1 MPTEISHLDK
11 MLLRSYFF
19 STEYKRLD
27 KFYVPQAFFERWIQQ
42 GLISPLFV
50 DDTLYGLTD
59 AGRDA
64 IASLNMPSA
73 SDKPIAR
80 HLLRKAPTRLSF
92 GSTCSRGSNNAAN

>member
-42 GLISPLFV
+42 GLIARCLSMIPCTGLPMLAAMQSP
-50 DDTLYGLTD
+50 
-59 AGRDA
+59 A
-64 IASLNMPSA
+64 
-73 SDKPIAR
+73 
-80 HLLRKAPTRLSF
+80 
-92 GSTCSRGSNNAAN
+92 